1 MAKMHTGQVI
11 STSMTG
17 GIVIVEVTRKTPH
30 PLYKKLLKR
39 SKKFKVATNGT
50 AVSVGDTVFIR
61 ETRPISKDTHFAL
74 AEAKIKTKSV
84 KKEEAKV

>member
-1 MAKMHTGQVI
+1 
-11 STSMTG
+11 MTG

-39 SKKFKVATNGT
+39 SKKFKVATNGMSAT
-50 AVSVGDTVFIR
+50 VGDRVSIK

-74 AEAKIKTKSV
+74 V
-84 KKEEAKV
+84 EAKVKTKKKGENLPKS